1 MSDIRKM
8 MDECAPGYS
17 ILSARHSQKW
27 SLSGKSLFLP
37 KVDRDRLEV
46 GYLIKV
52 VSQLEIDKDCAAQH
66 FPDVTFR

>member
-1 MSDIRKM
+1 M
-8 MDECAPGYS
+8 
-17 ILSARHSQKW
+17 ARHSEKW
-27 SLSGKSLFLP
+27 RLSGKSLFLP
-37 KVDRDRLEV
+37 KADRGRLEV